1 MLARVGCC
9 LLSVGSWRS
18 AERSTTGAEKPDREG
33 NRVKLVETPGQHGGV
48 PVIRAWRAGPVHGKE
63 RGTSCLPE
71 HRRGTWMG
79 LADERARHPSHVEA
93 ARLPGAL
100 SGGGGAVVPELP
112 TKTSRRWHAA
122 KARRRA
128 TGRAASRLSLC
139 NGRRQTCPG
148 LPGARRGGTV
158 GAVGSSPS
166 TDRLIPPPHDHS
178 SNSNSG
184 QRRFR
189 IGEFE
194 PMAAAT
200 DFGAIK
206 ARAT

>member
-1 MLARVGCC
+1 MLARVGCS

-71 HRRGTWMG
+71 HRMGTWMG
-79 LADERARHPSHVEA
+79 LANERARHPSHVEA

-128 TGRAASRLSLC
+128 TGRAASRLAVQ
-139 NGRRQTCPG
+139 RPAADMQR
-148 LPGARRGGTV
+148 GTV
-158 GAVGSSPS
+158 GSQRGTVGSPPS

-178 SNSNSG
+178 SGSNSG

-189 IGEFE
+189 IGGFE

-200 DFGAIK
+200 DFGRFGAIK